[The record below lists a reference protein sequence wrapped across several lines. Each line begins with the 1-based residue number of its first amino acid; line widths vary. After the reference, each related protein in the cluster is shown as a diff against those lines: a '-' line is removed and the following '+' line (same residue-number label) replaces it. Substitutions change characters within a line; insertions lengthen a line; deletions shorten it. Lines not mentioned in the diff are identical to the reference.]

1 MVVQLQGIVK
11 GKQIELESE
20 TGLPSGSVVVVRV
33 EPKRL
38 LLEEKRRLVDILFG
52 AWIDDD
58 GSLKTLF
65 AEIERSRDITPPREV
80 NFDAAS

>member
-1 MVVQLQGIVK
+1 MVLQLKGIIK
-11 GKQIELESE
+11 GKQIELERE

-38 LLEEKRRLVDILFG
+38 PLEEKRRLVDALSGIW
-52 AWIDDD
+52 ADDTN
-58 GSLKTLF
+58 LKTLF
-65 AEIERSRDITPPREV
+65 AEIERIRNMTPPREV

>member
-1 MVVQLQGIVK
+1 MVVQLHGIIK
-11 GKQIELESE
+11 GKQTELERE

-38 LLEEKRRLVDILFG
+38 PLEEKRRLVDALSGIW
-52 AWIDDD
+52 ADDP
-58 GSLKTLF
+58 SLKTLF
-65 AEIERSRDITPPREV
+65 AEIERLRSITPPREV

>member
-1 MVVQLQGIVK
+1 MVVQLHGIVK

-20 TGLPSGSVVVVRV
+20 TGPPSGSVVVVRV

-52 AWIDDD
+52 AWADDN
-58 GSLKTLF
+58 SLKTLF
-65 AEIERSRDITPPREV
+65 AEIERLRDITPPR
-80 NFDAAS
+80 NLFTGG

>member
-1 MVVQLQGIVK
+1 MVLQLHGIVK
-11 GKQIELESE
+11 GKKIELERE

-38 LLEEKRRLVDILFG
+38 PLEEKRRLVDILSG
-52 AWIDDD
+52 AWADDN
-58 GSLKTLF
+58 SLQTLF
-65 AEIERSRDITPPREV
+65 AEIERLRDITPPREV